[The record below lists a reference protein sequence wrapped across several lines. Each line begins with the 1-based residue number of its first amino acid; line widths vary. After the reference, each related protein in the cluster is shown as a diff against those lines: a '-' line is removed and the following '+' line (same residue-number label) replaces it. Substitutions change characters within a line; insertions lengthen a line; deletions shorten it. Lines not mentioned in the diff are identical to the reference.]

1 MNAPDYLH
9 GIIQETVNMENDGA
23 NKRRLW
29 AVVLG
34 LTPIQDG
41 DHYGII
47 WGDLPTG
54 VAAFGKTPAEAI
66 EAFERAMYTAAVV
79 PIRK

>member
-9 GIIQETVNMENDGA
+9 GIIQETVNMDNDGA

-34 LTPIQDG
+34 LEPEQDG
-41 DHYGII
+41 DHFLIV
-47 WGDLPTG
+47 WGHPATG
-54 VAAFGKTPAEAI
+54 VVGCGKTPADAI
-66 EAFERAMYTAAVV
+66 QDFELAMYKAAQL
-79 PIRK
+79 PPR